1 MGKPRPVVGTPP
13 EILLEVRPTAV
24 SGELAPRVPVPEEF
38 RTRAGEIADS
48 IGEVVEHFR
57 SRLGKVLDRREE
69 TSWQVSS
76 IEIEFDIAV
85 RAEAG
90 VVIAKASAGATFSTR
105 LILQAPQDHSG

>member
-24 SGELAPRVPVPEEF
+24 SGEL
-38 RTRAGEIADS
+38 ADS